1 MNRTFDKG
9 LIIGAGLLIALL
21 IVDAALSYKNTRE
34 LNKHAQLV
42 AHTNEVLVA
51 LEEVVST
58 TKDAET
64 GQRGYIITGEA
75 SYLAPYNLAQ
85 AEIPKKIAAAR
96 VLTADNP
103 HHQARFDTLEKHI
116 ATKMNELERTVQL
129 RKTDLEGARKIV
141 LAGEGKQAM
150 DAIRSQISEME
161 QEEQTLLRARN
172 QQAEHAYRTAVVT
185 GILATLL
192 ALVMFGGFI
201 YLLRQNFLQRARAA
215 AVVHDQR
222 EWFRTTL
229 ASIGDA
235 VIATNTEG
243 RITFLNPVAQ
253 QLTGWNEGEACGLP
267 LEDVF
272 KIVNEQTHQTVENP
286 AAKALRE
293 GTVVG
298 LANHTL
304 LINKQGVE
312 LAIDDSA
319 SPIRN
324 SEGEIAG
331 VVLVFRDV
339 AIRRQAEK
347 ALHERSEQLA
357 EADRLKNE
365 FLAMLAHELRNP
377 LAPIQNAL
385 QLIRTQGFEK
395 TDNAPDLSAIMERQ
409 VESLV
414 RLVDDLLDV
423 SRITRGKIGIHKQ
436 PVDVNAIV
444 SRAVES
450 SRPLVDARHQK
461 LEVSLPQEPI
471 RVDADIT
478 RMTQVL
484 LNLLNN
490 AAKYTPK
497 NGHICLNVERDRGEV
512 VFRVRD
518 DGVGIRPE
526 MLSKVFDLFSQSE
539 QTLDRSEGGL
549 GIGLTLARRLT
560 EMHGGTVAAFSDG
573 PGKGSEFIVRIPI
586 LKEHSPI
593 AASATEK
600 ATTDGK
606 PGKSAGQR
614 ILVVDDNRD
623 AANTMA
629 LLLRKW
635 GHDLYMAYDGHEA
648 VTAAETHKP
657 DLILLDIGLPGRD
670 GYEVA
675 RLIRAQPELAGT
687 TIVALTGYGTEKDRQ
702 RSRAAGFDEHIIKP
716 VDFNRLKELI
726 DALPSR
732 SA

>member
-1 MNRTFDKG
+1 MNRAFDKG
-9 LIIGAGLLIALL
+9 LVIGAGLVVALL
-21 IVDAALSYKNTRE
+21 IVDAALSYKNTRD

-42 AHTNEVLVA
+42 THTTEVLIA

-64 GQRGYIITGEA
+64 GQRGYIITGET
-75 SYLAPYNLAQ
+75 SYLAPYHAAQ
-85 AEIPKKIAAAR
+85 AELPKKVAR
-96 VLTADNP
+96 AKLLTVDNP
-103 HHQARFDTLEKHI
+103 RHQERFATLEKHI
-116 ATKMNELERTVQL
+116 ADKMQELERTVEL
-129 RKTDLEGARKIV
+129 RKTNFEASRQVV
-141 LAGEGKQAM
+141 LTDEGKKAM
-150 DAIRSQISEME
+150 DAVRSEVSDME
-161 QEEQTLLRARN
+161 SEEQALLRERTE
-172 QQAEHAYRTAVVT
+172 QAVRAYRVAIIT
-185 GILATLL
+185 GVLATLL

-201 YLLRQNFLQRARAA
+201 YLLRQNFLTRAKAA

-253 QLTGWNEGEACGLP
+253 QLTGWNESEACGRP

-272 KIVNEQTHQTVENP
+272 KIVNEQTHETVENP

-293 GTVVG
+293 GTIVG

-304 LINKQGVE
+304 LINKQGGE
-312 LAIDDSA
+312 SPIDDSA

-324 SEGEIAG
+324 TEGEIVG

-357 EADRLKNE
+357 EADKMKNE

-385 QLIRTQGFEK
+385 HLIRLQGFDKAE
-395 TDNAPDLSAIMERQ
+395 NAPELWTIMERQ

-423 SRITRGKIGIHKQ
+423 SRITRGKIGIQKQ

-450 SRPLVDARHQK
+450 SRPLIEARRQK
-461 LEVSLPQEPI
+461 LEVSLPYEPM
-471 RVDADIT
+471 RVDADLT

-490 AAKYTPK
+490 AAKYTPEG
-497 NGHICLNVERDRGEV
+497 GHIWLTVERRDGEV
-512 VFRVRD
+512 VFCVRD
-518 DGVGIRPE
+518 DGVGIPPE
-526 MLSKVFDLFSQSE
+526 MLSKVFELFSQSE
-539 QTLDRSEGGL
+539 QTLDRAEGGL

-560 EMHGGTVAAFSDG
+560 EMHGGTVAAFSNG
-573 PGKGSEFIVRIPI
+573 PGKGSEFVVRIP
-586 LKEHSPI
+586 LLTNPSPI
-593 AASATEK
+593 AASALARPAVDGQPRK
-600 ATTDGK
+600 AGGK
-606 PGKSAGQR
+606 QV
-614 ILVVDDNRD
+614 LVVDDNRD

-635 GHDLYMAYDGHEA
+635 GHEVNMAYDGNEA
-648 VTAAETHKP
+648 LTAADTYKP

-675 RLIRAQPELAGT
+675 RLIRSQPALAGT
-687 TIVALTGYGTEKDRQ
+687 AIVALTGYGTEKDRE
-702 RSRAAGFDEHIIKP
+702 RSQAAGFDEHIIKP
-716 VDFNRLKELI
+716 VDFARLREL
-726 DALPSR
+726 LETLKSR
-732 SA
+732 PA